1 MRSTDRP
8 KREHAKGHDNR
19 RSGLGP
25 LGIFDRLFGA
35 AKRDT
40 TADHQHVEALTVAV
54 AGGKGGTGKSFF
66 ATNLAVLL
74 HQRGHSVTLVDC
86 DFGLACDHLLLG
98 VSPKMTL
105 QHLVM
110 GRARIR
116 DIRVPTPA
124 GPFLVPGASGVR
136 TMTDLSDHELLA
148 LGNGLGELAGM
159 KGIIIL
165 DVGAGI
171 TPQNVLTM
179 LCADH
184 TVLVTEAEIAALTGA
199 YAVVKEV
206 GKLRADVDFSV
217 VVNRVVKAGQGAKT
231 YDKLAEVADR
241 YTGIN
246 LGYLGEIQL
255 DPTVTQRRLGQLP
268 LAVSDPEGTTIE
280 AVRRIV
286 SQLER
291 TVGSFEPVRVDS
303 ECTLEKRFGRH
314 RVFLSA

>member
-1 MRSTDRP
+1 MVKWSTDRP
-8 KREHAKGHDNR
+8 KPERGASKDGG

-35 AKRDT
+35 AEQAGPEDKRR
-40 TADHQHVEALTVAV
+40 VEAVTLAV

-74 HQRGHSVTLVDC
+74 HQQGRSVTLVDC

-110 GRARIR
+110 GRARVR
-116 DIRVPTPA
+116 DIRIPTPA
-124 GPFLVPGASGVR
+124 GPSLVPGASGVR

-148 LGNGLGELAGM
+148 LGTGLGELAG
-159 KGIIIL
+159 IEDIVIL

-171 TPQNVLTM
+171 TPQNVLTI

-184 TVLVTEAEIAALTGA
+184 TILVTEAEIAALTGA

-206 GKLRADVDFSV
+206 GKLRADVDLSV
-217 VVNRVVKAGQGAKT
+217 VVNRVIKPGHGDKT
-231 YDKLAEVADR
+231 YEKLRTNAGR

-246 LGYLGEIQL
+246 LGYLGEIML

-268 LAVSDPEGTTIE
+268 LSVIDPQGATTAAI
-280 AVRRIV
+280 RKIV
-286 SQLER
+286 GRLE
-291 TVGSFEPVRVDS
+291 TTLGSFEPRRVEPS
-303 ECTLEKRFGRH
+303 GTFEQRFRGH
-314 RVFLSA
+314 RLFI